1 MPNDQEESIK
11 DYSNEQQQQQ
21 QNVEPYPIEVLRR
34 CIGREVLGHIYDSFM
49 NEVYFRSSPVNYR
62 SFWNLHAARER
73 LSEVIQRSPYIS
85 ILCAYSTLLGEFCV

>member
-1 MPNDQEESIK
+1 MENNIDNTV
-11 DYSNEQQQQQ
+11 DTQQQQQ

-49 NEVYFRSSPVNYR
+49 DEAYFRSSPVNYR